1 MIQNDAAVLEHF
13 VEEWKKVIPQW
24 VDEHTQNL
32 TARNILHRRDVG
44 ADITIDVVEKY
55 DKTGQGAQ
63 ITAKGAVPKTFGM
76 KTASENFSIH
86 QIATGF
92 NISVKDLKISPESK
106 TRMIEI
112 ALSNIHE
119 KEDDIALNG
128 STAHNITGIVGAAQ
142 ANENGKIVESG
153 KTGND
158 INNKG
163 AWSGETG
170 TDIFTDV
177 ADGIGFLESKYKP
190 SFLVGNSLDM
200 RYLFHKD
207 SERNMYYEDMGILF
221 GKTNPKDTS
230 WIWSSDNIT
239 RGHVYIVSKDTMVAD
254 FVVSEDPGIVS
265 YAMAPGQ
272 NYPIEVYS
280 WSEPEIYANEGF
292 VEIAIT

>member
-1 MIQNDAAVLEHF
+1 MIQNDAAILEHF

-24 VDEHTQNL
+24 VDEHKQNL

-55 DKTGQGAQ
+55 DRTGQGAE
-63 ITAKGAVPKTFGM
+63 ITAKGSVPKTFGM
-76 KTASENFSIH
+76 KTTSENFSIH

-106 TRMIEI
+106 TRMVEI
-112 ALSNIHE
+112 ALNNIHE

-128 STAHNITGIVGAAQ
+128 STVHNITGVVGAAQ
-142 ANENGKIVESG
+142 ANANGKIVNASAS
-153 KTGND
+153 GND

-163 AWSGETG
+163 KWSGETG

-177 ADGIGFLESKYKP
+177 SDGIGFLDSKYKP
-190 SFLVGNSLDM
+190 SYLVGNSLDM
-200 RYLFHKD
+200 RYLYHKD

-230 WIWSSDNIT
+230 WIWASDWIT
-239 RGHVYIVSKDTMVAD
+239 RGKVYIVSKDTMVAD
-254 FVVSEDPGIVS
+254 FVVSEDPGIVT

-272 NYPIEVYS
+272 NYPIEIYS
-280 WSEPEIYANEGF
+280 WSETEIYANEGF
-292 VEIAIT
+292 VEINIA

>member
-1 MIQNDAAVLEHF
+1 MIQNDAAILEHF
-13 VEEWKKVIPQW
+13 VEEWKKVIPTW
-24 VDEHTQNL
+24 VDEHKQNL

-55 DKTGQGAQ
+55 DKTGQGAE
-63 ITAKGAVPKTFGM
+63 ITAKGNVPKTFGM
-76 KTASENFSIH
+76 KTSSENFSIH

-92 NISVKDLKISPESK
+92 NISVKDLNASPESK

-112 ALSNIHE
+112 ALNNIHE

-128 STAHNITGIVGAAQ
+128 SSAHNITGIVDAAQ
-142 ANENGKIVESG
+142 ANTNGKIVASG
-153 KTGND
+153 KAGND

-177 ADGIGFLESKYKP
+177 ADGIGFLDSKYKP

-207 SERNMYYEDMGILF
+207 SERNMYFEDMGILF
-221 GKTNPKDTS
+221 GKTNPEDTS
-230 WIWSSDNIT
+230 WIWSSDWIT
-239 RGHVYIVSKDTMVAD
+239 RGHVYLVSKDTMVAD
-254 FVVSEDPGIVS
+254 FVVSEDPGIVT

-272 NYPIEVYS
+272 NYPIEVFS